1 GSVASASGPVG
12 GGGGGAGVLGGGG
25 GGSGE
30 ISVAN
35 GAGGAGARSKRP
47 AIGLTDK
54 PAGTGSGDGADGGF
68 AMVWTRQ
75 AVGGPSWPGQDIARG
90 VGLYPAHGGYVVD
103 AYGGLHPFTQ
113 GSLS

>member
-1 GSVASASGPVG
+1 MTSATGPVG

-54 PAGTGSGDGADGGF
+54 PAGTGGGDGADGGF
-68 AMVWTRQ
+68 AMVWTRPPS
-75 AVGGPSWPGQDIARG
+75 ADLRGPDRTSRAG
-90 VGLYPAHGGYVVD
+90 VGAYPAHGGYVAD
-103 AYGGLHPFTQ
+103 A
-113 GSLS
+113 